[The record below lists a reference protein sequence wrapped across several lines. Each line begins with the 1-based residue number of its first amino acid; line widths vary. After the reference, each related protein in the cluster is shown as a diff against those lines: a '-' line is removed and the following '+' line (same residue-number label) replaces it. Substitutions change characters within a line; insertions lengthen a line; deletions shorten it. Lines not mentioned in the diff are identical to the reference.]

1 MNCIPSRVG
10 SQFASLTWWH
20 LLVKNLAAM
29 LSLRLSLLF
38 CIGASLILTACPT
51 DSGMETDA
59 QPTSGSAQV
68 EPVVS
73 GLANPLYLTAP
84 MSDSRLFIVEQP
96 GRIRIVESGTLLSN
110 PFLDLTSGQ
119 ISSGG
124 ERGLLGLA
132 FHPSYASNGSFYVY
146 FTAPNGD
153 ITIERFTVSANPN
166 VADAGSGHVILT
178 IPHSSESNHNG
189 GMIAFGTDGK
199 LYLGTGDGG
208 GGGDPDGNGQR
219 QDTLLGKLLRLDVDA
234 ADPYAIPPDNPFV
247 GMAGARGEI
256 WAFGLRNP
264 WRWTFDQNAGLL
276 YVADVGQGLWE
287 EINVMPF
294 AAAGLN
300 YGWNTMEGIHCYAPS
315 SGCNQSGLTL
325 PVLEYGH
332 NEGCAIT
339 GGFVY
344 RGSAIPSLRGT
355 YFYADYCNGWVR
367 SFRYANGAVTE
378 QRDWNLGD
386 LGNILSFGE
395 DAAGELYILSAN
407 GTVYKIVPA
416 P

>member
-1 MNCIPSRVG
+1 
-10 SQFASLTWWH
+10 
-20 LLVKNLAAM
+20 
-29 LSLRLSLLF
+29 
-38 CIGASLILTACPT
+38 
-51 DSGMETDA
+51 
-59 QPTSGSAQV
+59 
-68 EPVVS
+68 
-73 GLANPLYLTAP
+73 
-84 MSDSRLFIVEQP
+84 
-96 GRIRIVESGTLLSN
+96 
-110 PFLDLTSGQ
+110 
-119 ISSGG
+119 
-124 ERGLLGLA
+124 
-132 FHPSYASNGSFYVY
+132 
-146 FTAPNGD
+146 
-153 ITIERFTVSANPN
+153 
-166 VADAGSGHVILT
+166 
-178 IPHSSESNHNG
+178 
-189 GMIAFGTDGK
+189 
-199 LYLGTGDGG
+199 
-208 GGGDPDGNGQR
+208 
-219 QDTLLGKLLRLDVDA
+219 
-234 ADPYAIPPDNPFV
+234 
-247 GMAGARGEI
+247 
-256 WAFGLRNP
+256 
-264 WRWTFDQNAGLL
+264 
-276 YVADVGQGLWE
+276 
-287 EINVMPF
+287 MPF

>member
-208 GGGDPDGNGQR
+208 AEATRTETVRGKIRCWASCFASTSMPQIPTR
-219 QDTLLGKLLRLDVDA
+219 SPRIIRSLGW
-234 ADPYAIPPDNPFV
+234 PE
-247 GMAGARGEI
+247 RGEK
-256 WAFGLRNP
+256 
-264 WRWTFDQNAGLL
+264 
-276 YVADVGQGLWE
+276 
-287 EINVMPF
+287 
-294 AAAGLN
+294 
-300 YGWNTMEGIHCYAPS
+300 
-315 SGCNQSGLTL
+315 SGRS
-325 PVLEYGH
+325 
-332 NEGCAIT
+332 GCAI
-339 GGFVY
+339 
-344 RGSAIPSLRGT
+344 
-355 YFYADYCNGWVR
+355 
-367 SFRYANGAVTE
+367 
-378 QRDWNLGD
+378 LGD
-386 LGNILSFGE
+386 GRSIRMRASC
-395 DAAGELYILSAN
+395 
-407 GTVYKIVPA
+407 T
-416 P
+416 